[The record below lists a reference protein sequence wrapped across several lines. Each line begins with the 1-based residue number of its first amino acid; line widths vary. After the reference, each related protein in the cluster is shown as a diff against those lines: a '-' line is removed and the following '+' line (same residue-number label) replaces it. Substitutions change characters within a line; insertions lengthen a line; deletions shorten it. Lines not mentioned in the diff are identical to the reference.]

1 MAPVM
6 GDHTLSAGYERSSA
20 KNCYLLRLVEM
31 ETVDEA
37 FMAEWRGFSQART
50 APPELQD
57 PDWLRCY
64 YKGQPNVAFH
74 ERNDITVY
82 ALYADGRLCGV
93 APFISRMWPLYCQ
106 FAELTLAKFP
116 LRRFR
121 LIGGA
126 LDFPEDPAAYDLLFN
141 ELATQLSA
149 QTSDFDTLYLD
160 GIPLESFL
168 WKYLQE
174 SKIIGSR
181 FLAYQPEPAKPH
193 LLLRFAGTFQDYM
206 GKFSAKHRKN
216 INREIKR
223 LKTGDLGQFQFVR
236 YELPEEV
243 PTFLEQAVKL
253 SQKTYQWILLHRG
266 LDDPNLLRHRLPLL
280 AKHGWFRSYLLFCG
294 GKACAFLLGYQCH
307 GRFLFFEIGY
317 DPAMASYSVG
327 TVMQF
332 LAVEDLFNY
341 NRPEVMD
348 LGTFDRYK
356 EVLSTERHFRS
367 SVFLFPRT
375 VRSRCMR
382 ASHHG
387 LLAVNRALSAL
398 LDRCNLK
405 TKLRKGMRV
414 VGRLPAALGFG
425 WRGWSG

>member
-1 MAPVM
+1 
-6 GDHTLSAGYERSSA
+6 
-20 KNCYLLRLVEM
+20 M

-106 FAELTLAKFP
+106 FAELTLVKFP

>member
-126 LDFPEDPAAYDLLFN
+126 LDFPEDPAAYDLLFS